1 MKREI
6 LDALQAA
13 RAGHRTAAVVTDLAS
28 GAQSLVVEGVVTG
41 DLPVDAALQDAIAE
55 ALRHNRS
62 RTAGDGKL
70 FIQAFVPPLRLAIIG
85 AVHIAQAL
93 APIAALAG
101 YDVTVIDPRRAFAS
115 DERFPGVKV
124 STEWPD
130 DGLAALKPDGR
141 TAVVTLTHD
150 PKLDDPALDVALK
163 SPAFYI
169 AALGSRKTHAGRIE
183 RLTARGHG
191 ANALARIHGPAGL
204 ALGAVSPAEIA
215 ISVMAQ
221 MTAVLHGA
229 EPLGK
234 APA

>member
-1 MKREI
+1 VKREI

-13 RAGHRTAAVVTDLAS
+13 RAEHKAAALVTDLAS
-28 GAQSLVVEGVVTG
+28 GAQSLVVDGAVTG
-41 DLPVDAALQDAIAE
+41 DLPVDPALQAAIDE

-62 RTAGDGKL
+62 RTAADGTL
-70 FIQAFVPPLRLAIIG
+70 FIQAFVPPLRLAIVG

-93 APIAALAG
+93 APMAALAG

-130 DGLAALKPDGR
+130 DGLAELKPDSR

-150 PKLDDPALDVALK
+150 PKLDDPALDVALR

>member
-13 RAGHRTAAVVTDLAS
+13 RAEHRTATLVTDLAS
-28 GAQSLVVEGVVTG
+28 GAQSLVVDGAVTG
-41 DLPVDAALQDAIAE
+41 DLPVDTALQGAIGE

-62 RTAGDGKL
+62 RTTADGTL

-93 APIAALAG
+93 APMAALAG

-130 DGLAALKPDGR
+130 DGLSELKPDSR